1 MSIPG
6 TFEHEEDPD
15 IVRLHANFSATLS
28 ATPERSGW
36 VNVGAFAVRIEIDS
50 AGDARVTLYGC
61 GAEDDRHAFGSI
73 TAKRAD
79 ALARGALDC
88 DAEEPSHADDGE
100 G

>member
-6 TFEHEEDPD
+6 TFEQEEDAD
-15 IVRLHANFSATLS
+15 IVRLHPNYS
-28 ATPERSGW
+28 ATPARSGW
-36 VNVGAFAVRIEIDS
+36 VNVGAFAVRIEIDG

-88 DAEEPSHADDGE
+88 DAEEPSHADDGDE

>member
-6 TFEHEEDPD
+6 TFEHEEDAD
-15 IVRLHANFSATLS
+15 IVRLHANWSAGPS
-28 ATPERSGW
+28 RSGW
-36 VNVGAFAVRIEIDS
+36 VNAGAFAVRVEIDS
-50 AGDARVTLYGC
+50 AGDARVTLYPC
-61 GAEDDRHAFGSI
+61 GAEDDRNAFGSI
-73 TAKRAD
+73 TATRAD